1 MEKRKFKKIPENI
14 ALLSAILVVIGFL
27 LLSYNYVQAKRL
39 IAYQYMDSMF
49 YEEEQLEEVENL
61 PKVEE
66 QNQENKIENVQN
78 VQEQKIPNIAKNYQ
92 YIGYLEIPKIKF
104 RRGFVDKDTN
114 ENNVEK
120 NLFIANNSTYP
131 EVDKGNF
138 IIAAH
143 SGNSYKSF
151 FKNLYKLEKNDIAKV
166 EYKEKIYTYQI
177 EKIYEVEK
185 TGRIAIKRDYS
196 KTCLTLITCT
206 KDNDDTQTVYILNLI
221 HIE

>member
-1 MEKRKFKKIPENI
+1 MEKRKFKKIPETI
-14 ALLSAILVVIGFL
+14 ALLSAFFVVIGLL
-27 LLSYNYVQAKRL
+27 LLSYNYVQTKRL

-49 YEEEQLEEVENL
+49 YKEEQIEEVEKL
-61 PKVEE
+61 PEIKD
-66 QNQENKIENVQN
+66 QKQENKIETIQDI
-78 VQEQKIPNIAKNYQ
+78 QEQKISNITKNYQ

-104 RRGFVDKDTN
+104 RRGFVDKDTKD
-114 ENNVEK
+114 NNVEK
-120 NLFIANNSTYP
+120 NLFIATNSTYP
-131 EVDKGNF
+131 DVEKGNL

-151 FKNLYKLEKNDIAKV
+151 FKNLYKLEKTDIAKV
-166 EYKEKIYTYQI
+166 EYGGKTYTYQV

-206 KDNDDTQTVYILNLI
+206 KDNDNTQTVYILNLI
-221 HIE
+221 NIE

>member
-14 ALLSAILVVIGFL
+14 ALLSAILVVIGLL

-49 YEEEQLEEVENL
+49 YEEEQEEVEQLSEREDEEHQKN
-61 PKVEE
+61 VENI
-66 QNQENKIENVQN
+66 QDD
-78 VQEQKIPNIAKNYQ
+78 QEQKISSIAKNYQ

-104 RRGFVDKDTN
+104 RRGFVEKDTK

-131 EVDKGNF
+131 DVENGNM

-151 FKNLYKLEKNDIAKV
+151 FRNLYKLEKGDTAKI
-166 EYKEKIYTYQI
+166 EYANKLYTYQV

-185 TGRIAIKRDYS
+185 TGRIAIKRDYN

-206 KDNDDTQTVYILNLI
+206 KDNDSKQTVYILNLI
-221 HIE
+221 NIE